1 MSELKVNKVTPS
13 TGSQVELEATTVFVD
28 GTLRA
33 ATVNAPSG
41 VSVQFNGST
50 KLATSNTGVTV
61 TGTVAAT
68 AFSGDGSALTGIVSA
83 GTGGASSTG
92 ALSIISDSDNTN
104 GAGEDIVF
112 ITGTGNERGRIYRS
126 SGDVRFDTN
135 TLCVDAANNR
145 VGVRTASP
153 AFDLDVN
160 GTVNATSV
168 VAGTLTATTFTPTS
182 LSAGTIT
189 TSGTATL
196 QNISS
201 AGTSNLTTVNASG
214 DVNLDA
220 GTLFVKA
227 ADNRVGIL
235 TTAPQQALDVRGTVQ
250 VTDGTSGV
258 QILNGSSLGIVGT
271 STNHPLVVRTN
282 GTERFRVPSG
292 ASGIT
297 FPSSP
302 TLSTDANTLDA
313 YLEGTHTVAN
323 ADIRGTTT
331 AGSRTLSQ
339 NTITYTRIGNRVMF
353 SGRITVATAPV
364 TGAGNAQ
371 IISLPITATEEG
383 WAPCYFASL
392 TTTTAVRVMAQWT
405 GTTINFFYIA
415 TASAA
420 GMIALPIGAL
430 GLNAD
435 LRFSGSFRI

>member
-1 MSELKVNKVTPS
+1 MSELKVNKITQS
-13 TGSQVELEATTVFVD
+13 TGSQVEIEATTVFVD

-33 ATVNAPSG
+33 ATVNAPAG
-41 VSVQFNGST
+41 VSVQYNGST
-50 KLATSNTGVTV
+50 KVATTNTGVTV

-68 AFSGDGSALTGIVSA
+68 AFSGDGSALTGIVST

-92 ALSIISDSDNTN
+92 ALSVISDSDNSG

-145 VGVRTASP
+145 VGILTASP
-153 AFDLDVN
+153 AFALDVN

-168 VAGTLTATTFTPTS
+168 AAGTLTATTFTPTS

-201 AGTSNLTTVNASG
+201 AGTTSVTALNASG

-220 GTLFVKA
+220 GTVFVSA
-227 ADNRVGIL
+227 SNNRVGIL
-235 TTAPQQALDVRGTVQ
+235 TTSPQQALDVRGTVQ

-323 ADIRGTTT
+323 ADLRGTTT

-353 SGRITVATAPV
+353 SGSIQVATAPV
-364 TGAGNAQ
+364 VGAGPAQ
-371 IISLPITATEEG
+371 IINLPISATEEG
-383 WAPCYFASL
+383 WASCYFATF
-392 TTTTAVRVMAQWT
+392 TTTTAVNVMLRWS
-405 GTTINFFYIA
+405 GTTMDFFHIA
-415 TASAA
+415 AASTT
-420 GMIALPIGAL
+420 GLVTLPITAL
-430 GLNAD
+430 GVNAN
-435 LRFSGSFRI
+435 LRFTGSFRT